1 MIITLDALE
10 GLPVTT
16 DPNSIA
22 LYASYLQLEADLGN
36 GPTTAAAQNAK
47 DAISAAKNGVLELIA
62 LGNDASLNSNA
73 IAILNQGGMSQK
85 TRPKIKESW
94 KTHIDPHMY
103 ALGFSG
109 KAGRYDRRTAN
120 VEQIVELQLFKSGG
134 SFVINLK
141 LQPLA
146 LVTATGGL
154 DSSMPTPIHARWLY
168 NQTDIWWVSG
178 YDADAMA
185 RAANAA
191 AEFLERNVDA
201 AFSELTRLVFSRE
214 RVESDAEAAIFSG
227 NLDHVRRLLADRN
240 D

>member
-22 LYASYLQLEADLGN
+22 LYASYLQMEAALEN
-36 GPTTAAAQNAK
+36 EPTAAAAQKAK

-62 LGNDASLNSNA
+62 LGNDASLNSKA
-73 IAILNQGGMSQK
+73 IAILNEGGMPQK
-85 TRPKIKESW
+85 TKPKIKESW
-94 KTHIDPHMY
+94 KTHIDLHMH

-109 KAGRYDRRTAN
+109 KAGRYDRKTEN
-120 VEQIVELQLFKSGG
+120 VEQIVELQLFKNGG

-141 LQPLA
+141 LQPMALA
-146 LVTATGGL
+146 TATGGL
-154 DSSMPTPIHARWLY
+154 DSLMSTPIHARWLY

-185 RAANAA
+185 RAASAA
-191 AEFLERNVDA
+191 AEFLKRNVDA

-214 RVESDAEAAIFSG
+214 RVESDAEAAIISG